1 MIGNDDVDDD
11 DNNDDGEDDYD
22 DDKVA
27 EDVVLD
33 EASSQLVTLGCNID
47 IESSQLNRKRPF
59 PWTKPDDKTFCSA
72 LTETVW

>member
-1 MIGNDDVDDD
+1 MQWSARPTIWTCTEVTRTFIRQLPTVTMIGNDDVDDD

-33 EASSQLVTLGCNID
+33 EAVS
-47 IESSQLNRKRPF
+47 
-59 PWTKPDDKTFCSA
+59 W
-72 LTETVW
+72 